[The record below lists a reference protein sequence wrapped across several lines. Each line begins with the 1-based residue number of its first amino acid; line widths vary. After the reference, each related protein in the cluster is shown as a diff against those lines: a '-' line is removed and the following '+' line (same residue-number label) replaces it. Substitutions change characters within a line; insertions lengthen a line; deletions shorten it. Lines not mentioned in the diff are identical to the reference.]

1 MSENK
6 IPVTVKRHIDRKG
19 GHPHVIMGDID
30 EKHISVGLSTK
41 AKKGKNSPNYKMKGN
56 VFGEETQTYMRRQA
70 TIAPKNEYKGE
81 RLGAMEEEDY
91 KKASQ
96 YADTARKKYLAN
108 KNSGDSAK
116 HSMSISRDA
125 ESVVL
130 ASTNTIPQTD
140 SKVKGKNRGGQAP
153 AGRSPAREKTPAR
166 IQSKK
171 GSKR

>member
-1 MSENK
+1 MAFGAGLEGKGKAMNEKKKNK

-30 EKHISVGLSTK
+30 KKHISVGLSTK

-70 TIAPKNEYKGE
+70 IIAPKDEYKGE

-91 KKASQ
+91 KKAIQ
-96 YADTARKKYLAN
+96 YADTARRKYLAT
-108 KNSGDSAK
+108 KNSGGSAK

-125 ESVVL
+125 ESVAL
-130 ASTNTIPQTD
+130 AIKKTIPQTNE
-140 SKVKGKNRGGQAP
+140 KVKKKTTQRGK
-153 AGRSPAREKTPAR
+153 K
-166 IQSKK
+166 
-171 GSKR
+171 